1 MFSEFINA
9 SSWSHEQWITIS
21 IMVFIVLAVFVVI
34 HRMVKIFRMTQ
45 NQGYQP
51 NLRPLRRRLRSE
63 NHETAGGDL
72 RD

>member
-1 MFSEFINA
+1 LFSEFINA

-34 HRMVKIFRMTQ
+34 YRMVKIFRMTQ